1 MLQLIWNLHCSK
13 SRLRGLTWLTLQ
25 QWAEYIN
32 FKVGHTI
39 VIQVSVVAI
48 IIINTFWFLD
58 MYFFYREFK
67 NLMWMTDFLADT
79 DQQFLEYTH
88 SYNFS
93 ILFCKKLK
101 IILES
106 GNLFKIARKLYYL
119 FLNGYIAY
127 ID

>member
-1 MLQLIWNLHCSK
+1 
-13 SRLRGLTWLTLQ
+13 
-25 QWAEYIN
+25 
-32 FKVGHTI
+32 
-39 VIQVSVVAI
+39 
-48 IIINTFWFLD
+48 
-58 MYFFYREFK
+58 
-67 NLMWMTDFLADT
+67 MTDFLADT
-79 DQQFLEYTH
+79 EQQFLEYTH
-88 SYNFS
+88 NYNFS